1 GGPYPIT
8 VTARWTVRWSD
19 STGESGT
26 FASPPWPVPA
36 QTGTTTVTVREIQA
50 INEMAPDRAQT
61 MTARRFAAG
70 PASPG
75 RGGGHEAG
83 GRRHVAAGGAPPGGH
98 GAGRAAGGGR
108 RAPAPGRARAQAGS
122 RRPCV
127 IADRRRR
134 PRCRVPGPAER
145 PPGGRHR
152 DHPAARRGG

>member
-1 GGPYPIT
+1 CGVTSLAPSTAGPYPIT

-75 RGGGHEAG
+75 RGGRERAWGPRHAG
-83 GRRHVAAGGAPPGGH
+83 TRGAAR
-98 GAGRAAGGGR
+98 AGQRAAPADRAGEP
-108 RAPAPGRARAQAGS
+108 APAPGRAPAQ
-122 RRPCV
+122 P
-127 IADRRRR
+127 
-134 PRCRVPGPAER
+134 R
-145 PPGGRHR
+145 PPPPRPFGAPR
-152 DHPAARRGG
+152 PAP